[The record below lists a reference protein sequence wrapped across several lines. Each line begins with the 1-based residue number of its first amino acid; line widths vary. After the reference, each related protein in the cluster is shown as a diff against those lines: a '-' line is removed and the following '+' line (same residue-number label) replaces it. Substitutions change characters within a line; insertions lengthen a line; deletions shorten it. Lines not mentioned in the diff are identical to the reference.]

1 MKNVKKVM
9 LLTLMCTIMIS
20 CNTKEDLIETIIT
33 TEDVIFNIDENSEE
47 GTTIGTVPGTTNTG
61 AAVNF
66 SFTSQSKF
74 GALAINATTG
84 VLTVSND
91 DYHDFETNPT
101 FTANVKVA
109 DGSVFEIA
117 KITVNLNDVIEGKL
131 DLH

>member
-1 MKNVKKVM
+1 
-9 LLTLMCTIMIS
+9 MIS

-61 AAVNF
+61 ATVNF

-101 FTANVKVA
+101 FTANIKVA